1 MATAYNIEPLPT
13 GRVLIKTT
21 MGPLDVELFCKET
34 PATCRSFIQLC
45 LEGYYNNVIFH
56 RVIRDFIVQTGD
68 PTGTGTGGEAA
79 TPEGTVK
86 DEFNSRLKYTRRGLV
101 GMANSGEKDDNG
113 SQFFVTLDATPELER
128 KNTLFGRLA
137 VGDTIFNALR
147 IGNLETDQLDRP
159 LYPPKIIS
167 TEVLENPFNDI
178 VPRSTVEEREARQRQ
193 LEEEKAKATVKKA
206 KKRNK
211 ALLSFGDDEEEGE
224 TVKTKIKSVYDL
236 EPSSVAPVAPA
247 PEPQPA
253 PVKRKER
260 KPSQPSQSQ
269 SQPVIDLTDK
279 SPPVPTSYAA
289 PVPVVIHDSPP
300 PEPKPASRKPSAPKL
315 SVEEQIASLKSELKS
330 LKNKRAVE
338 EEEELQNVK
347 KGKKYLE
354 TEIQKYMTSGRAI
367 LGKRSRKTRREDD
380 TLSKLTQFQ
389 RKIFGAVEQER
400 PSSKVV
406 AEDEDAPVCELHN
419 VPGCMSCFDR
429 FGEQPDEDD
438 PKSLWG
444 HKLVF
449 AKDVFGKDDKYRV
462 EREGADLEV
471 IDPRER
477 EQAFAEEAKRA
488 RAESKETTK
497 VFRQDRR

>member
-13 GRVLIKTT
+13 GRVLIKTS
-21 MGPLDVELFCKET
+21 MGPLDVELFCKECS
-34 PATCRSFIQLC
+34 ATCRSFIQLC
-45 LEGYYNNVIFH
+45 MEGYYNNVVFH
-56 RVIRDFIVQTGD
+56 RIIKDFIIQTGD

-147 IGNLETDQLDRP
+147 IGNLETDQVDRP
-159 LYPPKIIS
+159 LYPPKILS
-167 TEVLENPFNDI
+167 TEVIENPFNDI

-211 ALLSFGDDEEEGE
+211 ALLSFEDDAEPE

-236 EPSSVAPVAPA
+236 EPTAADAPPAAPIEQKEVKKSG
-247 PEPQPA
+247 PSQPA
-253 PVKRKER
+253 P
-260 KPSQPSQSQ
+260 KPAI
-269 SQPVIDLTDK
+269 VDLTQRPK
-279 SPPVPTSYAA
+279 PTSYAA
-289 PVPVVIHDSPP
+289 PVPVVIDDSSPEPP
-300 PEPKPASRKPSAPKL
+300 PPPPKPVAPKL
-315 SVEEQIASLKSELKS
+315 TIEEQIASLKSELKD
-330 LKNKRAVE
+330 LKNKRNVE
-338 EEEELQNVK
+338 EPEEK
-347 KGKKYLE
+347 IISGKKYLE
-354 TEIQKYMTSGRAI
+354 TEIQKYMKSGRAI
-367 LGKRSRKTRREDD
+367 LGKRSRKTFKEDD

-389 RKIFGAVEQER
+389 RKIIAVEPER
-400 PSSKVV
+400 PSK
-406 AEDEDAPVCELHN
+406 AAANEEAPSCELHN

-429 FGEQPDEDD
+429 YGEQPDEDD

-444 HKLVF
+444 HKLSF
-449 AKDVFGKDDKYRV
+449 AKDVFGKDEKYRF

-477 EQAFAEEAKRA
+477 EQEFAMEAKRA
-488 RAESKETTK
+488 RTEARTK